1 MTKGASRPPSGAVP
15 SLEGRAYFFV
25 VFLASAAFFVVV
37 FFAPAF
43 S

>member
-1 MTKGASRPPSGAVP
+1 VTPPI
-15 SLEGRAYFFV
+15 EGPYFFV
-25 VFLASAAFFVVV
+25 VFFPPAAFFVS